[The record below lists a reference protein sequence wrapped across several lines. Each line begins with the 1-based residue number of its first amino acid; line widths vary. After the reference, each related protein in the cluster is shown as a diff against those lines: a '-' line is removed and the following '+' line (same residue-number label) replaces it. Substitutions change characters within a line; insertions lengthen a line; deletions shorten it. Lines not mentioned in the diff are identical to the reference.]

1 MSDLVSRD
9 HQEQSAEHTPSQGEQ
24 DQDGGPQAPGEEHAG
39 EPDRDGHKVTLYII
53 IMLRV

>member
-1 MSDLVSRD
+1 MSDLVTRD

-24 DQDGGPQAPGEEHAG
+24 DQDGGPEAAGEEHAG

-53 IMLRV
+53 TRLRV